1 MRKQSVIAIV
11 IALAFSLALIRPAF
25 AQKPQPPPPQ
35 MTKEDA
41 ANGLLNATKQM
52 NEVTKALPAN
62 ALAAAKAADKW
73 SDKGKEIEKLRTD
86 AKKEADQAKDLAD
99 QALEAA
105 KKCDKAKYAELKMK
119 ATAHANNAKSMTK
132 SADGKEA
139 SLNKVMD
146 GLQNQMNDAE
156 KAAQKAETDASNFKG
171 GENMAPMGGFNNAKQ
186 GYADALQEKD
196 TASAL
201 SHYNVI
207 KNAIK
212 RNLKDAKADNDT
224 TKDLDGV
231 KEDLDAAE
239 KALKDCPP
247 KEGAMAPKAATEI
260 YVALDTKCGTNV
272 DLCNIQEGQD
282 SRPVADSLGMQ
293 DCGAIATTTTDA
305 VYHCP
310 GDAKRADSIKT
321 RAKAKDICV
330 GFSETNYCEGGAPF
344 NSERSKFVHPVPIV
358 IQLRRAVR

>member
-1 MRKQSVIAIV
+1 MRTQSVIAILIV
-11 IALAFSLALIRPAF
+11 LAMSLVSSSSSF
-25 AQKPQPPPPQ
+25 AQKPPAPPPEL
-35 MTKEDA
+35 TKEDV
-41 ANGLLNATKQM
+41 ANELTNATKQM
-52 NEVTKALPAN
+52 NDVTSHLPAN
-62 ALAAAKAADKW
+62 AAAAAKATDKW
-73 SDKGKEIEKLRTD
+73 GDEEKKIEKLRTD

-132 SADGKEA
+132 SADTREA
-139 SLNKVMD
+139 SLTKTMD
-146 GLQNQMNDAE
+146 GLQNQLNDAE
-156 KAAQKAETDASNFKG
+156 KAAARAETDAGNIKG
-171 GENMAPMGGFNNAKQ
+171 GTNMSPMGGFNNAK
-186 GYADALQEKD
+186 DAYNNALEDKT

-201 SHYNVI
+201 STYRIV

-212 RNLKDAKADNDT
+212 TNLKDAKTDNDPS
-224 TKDLDGV
+224 KALNGM

-247 KEGAMAPKAATEI
+247 KEGAMAPKATSEI
-260 YVALDTKCGTNV
+260 YVALDTNCGTNV
-272 DLCNIQEGQD
+272 DLCNIKEGQD

-310 GDAKRADSIKT
+310 GAATRADSIKT
-321 RAKAKDICV
+321 QAKAKDICV
-330 GFSETNYCEGGAPF
+330 GFSETNFCEGGAPF
-344 NSERSKFVHPVPIV
+344 NSERSKYVNPVPIV
-358 IQLRRAVR
+358 VQLRRAVR